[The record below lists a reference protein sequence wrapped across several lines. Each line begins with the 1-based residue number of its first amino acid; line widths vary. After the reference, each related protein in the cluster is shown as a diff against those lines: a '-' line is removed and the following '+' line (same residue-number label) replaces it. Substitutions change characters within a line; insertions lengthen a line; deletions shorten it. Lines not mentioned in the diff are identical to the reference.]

1 MKKRLIITLCLI
13 NVLIVILSGCDGNY
27 DINQLYEITD
37 NGNFTYDYV
46 IKDRHDNIL
55 ISDKDVSRKPKV
67 NVINED
73 LLSISVQTG
82 TGISTRWT
90 IYCDV
95 NSGDVSDTYYSVLGE
110 YEENVVFVNY
120 DNGRHSVII
129 QDIFNKGEYLKEV
142 VLEDVSETVDPIV
155 DYVKFDD
162 KIKIVY
168 LRGNN
173 FLETELIIEM

>member
-1 MKKRLIITLCLI
+1 MKKILIIILI
-13 NVLIVILSGCDGNY
+13 LITVLVLSGCNGNY

-55 ISDKDVSRKPKV
+55 ISDKNVSRKPKV
-67 NVINED
+67 KVINED

-95 NSGDVSDTYYSVLGE
+95 NSGNVSDTYYSVLGE

-120 DNGRHSVII
+120 DNGRYSVII
-129 QDIFNKGEYLKEV
+129 QDIFNKEEYLKEV
-142 VLEDVSETVDPIV
+142 VLEDASETVDPIV

-162 KIKIVY
+162 KIKIMY
-168 LRGNN
+168 LKGNN
-173 FLETELIIEM
+173 FLETELIIEK

>member
-73 LLSISVQTG
+73 LLSVSVQTG

-95 NSGDVSDTYYSVLGE
+95 NSGNVSDTYYSVLGE
-110 YEENVVFVNY
+110 YEENVVFANY

-129 QDIFNKGEYLKEV
+129 QDIFNKCDYLKEV
-142 VLEDVSETVDPIV
+142 VLEDVSETVDPII

-168 LRGNN
+168 LKGDN

>member
-95 NSGDVSDTYYSVLGE
+95 NSGNVSDTYYSVLGE
-110 YEENVVFVNY
+110 YEENVVFANY

-129 QDIFNKGEYLKEV
+129 QDIFNKCDYLKEV
-142 VLEDVSETVDPIV
+142 VLEDVSETVDPII

-168 LRGNN
+168 LKGDN

>member
-95 NSGDVSDTYYSVLGE
+95 NCGNVSDTYYSVLGE

-129 QDIFNKGEYLKEV
+129 QDIFNQGEYLKEV

-162 KIKIVY
+162 KIKIMY
-168 LRGNN
+168 LKGNN

>member
-1 MKKRLIITLCLI
+1 MKKILIIILCLI

-46 IKDRHDNIL
+46 IKDRHGNIL

-73 LLSISVQTG
+73 ILNISVQTG

-95 NSGDVSDTYYSVLGE
+95 NSGNVSDTYYSVLGE

-120 DNGRHSVII
+120 DNGSHSVII
-129 QDIFNKGEYLKEV
+129 QDIFNQGEYLKEV

-155 DYVKFDD
+155 DYIKFDD
-162 KIKIVY
+162 KIKIIY
-168 LRGNN
+168 LKGNN
-173 FLETELIIEM
+173 FLDTELIIEM

>member
-95 NSGDVSDTYYSVLGE
+95 NSGNVSDTYYSVLGE

-120 DNGRHSVII
+120 DNGRHSVIK
-129 QDIFNKGEYLKEV
+129 QDILNKGEYLKEV
-142 VLEDVSETVDPIV
+142 VLEHVSETVDPIV
-155 DYVKFDD
+155 DYVKFDN
-162 KIKIVY
+162 KIKIMY
-168 LRGNN
+168 LKGNN

>member
-55 ISDKDVSRKPKV
+55 ISDKNVSREPKV

-95 NSGDVSDTYYSVLGE
+95 NSGNVSDTYYSVLGE

-155 DYVKFDD
+155 DYVKFDN
-162 KIKIVY
+162 KIKIMY
-168 LRGNN
+168 LKGNN

>member
-1 MKKRLIITLCLI
+1 MKKRLIILCLI
-13 NVLIVILSGCDGNY
+13 KVLILIFSGCNGNY
-27 DINQLYEITD
+27 DINQLYKITD

-55 ISDKDVSRKPKV
+55 ISDKNVSREPKV

-73 LLSISVQTG
+73 LLSVSVQTG

-110 YEENVVFVNY
+110 YAENVVFANY

-142 VLEDVSETVDPIV
+142 VLEDISETVDPIV

>member
-1 MKKRLIITLCLI
+1 MKKILTITLCLI
-13 NVLIVILSGCDGNY
+13 NVLIVILYGCDGNY

-95 NSGDVSDTYYSVLGE
+95 NSGNVSDTYYSVLGE

-155 DYVKFDD
+155 DYVKFDN
-162 KIKIVY
+162 KIKIMY
-168 LRGNN
+168 LKGNN

>member
-13 NVLIVILSGCDGNY
+13 NVLVLILSGCDGNY
-27 DINQLYEITD
+27 DINQLYKITD

-46 IKDRHDNIL
+46 IKDRYDNIL
-55 ISDKDVSRKPKV
+55 ISDKNVSRKPKV

-95 NSGDVSDTYYSVLGE
+95 NSGNVSDTYYSVLGE
-110 YEENVVFVNY
+110 YEENVVFANY

-142 VLEDVSETVDPIV
+142 VLEDASETTDPVV

-162 KIKIVY
+162 KIKIIY
-168 LRGNN
+168 LKGNN
-173 FLETELIIEM
+173 FSETELIIEM